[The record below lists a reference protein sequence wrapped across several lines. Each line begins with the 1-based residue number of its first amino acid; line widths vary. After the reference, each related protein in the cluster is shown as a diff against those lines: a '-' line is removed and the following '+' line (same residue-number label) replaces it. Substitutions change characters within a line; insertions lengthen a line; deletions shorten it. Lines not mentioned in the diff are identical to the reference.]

1 MTRSGPG
8 AAGTADGPGGAGRQ
22 PSWERHRAG
31 EKRLRAD
38 AASGDRSPRLQP
50 RAVPARHRAHGVGL
64 GGAGAEV
71 PLPGDGRRG
80 AYGGELL
87 LGDGRGG
94 YGGELLPDQG
104 LGQAQ
109 APMGLDLGEHTLAN
123 LLGSIFDLTHRQLS
137 GLGPG

>member
-50 RAVPARHRAHGVGL
+50 RAVPARHQAHGVGP
-64 GGAGAEV
+64 GGAEAEV
-71 PLPGDGRRG
+71 PLPGHGRRG
-80 AYGGELL
+80 
-87 LGDGRGG
+87 G
-94 YGGELLPDQG
+94 YDGELLPDQG

-109 APMGLDLGEHTLAN
+109 APIGLDLGEHSLAN

>member
-8 AAGTADGPGGAGRQ
+8 AAGTAGGTGRQ

-31 EKRLRAD
+31 EKRLGAD
-38 AASGDRSPRLQP
+38 AAFGDRSPRLQP
-50 RAVPARHRAHGVGL
+50 RAVPARHQAHGIGP
-64 GGAGAEV
+64 GGAGPEV

-80 AYGGELL
+80 GYG
-87 LGDGRGG
+87 
-94 YGGELLPDQG
+94 GGELLPDQE
-104 LGQAQ
+104 LGQAH
-109 APMGLDLGEHTLAN
+109 APVGLDLGEHTLAN

>member
-1 MTRSGPG
+1 M
-8 AAGTADGPGGAGRQ
+8 
-22 PSWERHRAG
+22 
-31 EKRLRAD
+31 
-38 AASGDRSPRLQP
+38 
-50 RAVPARHRAHGVGL
+50 PARHRAHGVGP

-94 YGGELLPDQG
+94 YGGELLPGDGRRGGYGGELLPDQG

-109 APMGLDLGEHTLAN
+109 APVGLDLGEHTLAN